1 MAQAQKKHEHSNEFF
16 HNKTVGGFFSPKPI
30 VSASYLF
37 LTIFLSSVLHLSFLY
52 DSFRIFSLL
61 LYLFLFYS
69 RHPPG
74 SCHYGLFLVSLFSYK
89 SVNMPIFFLVFASQF
104 LSFFTWV
111 FLTWISG
118 FISLLI
124 LLLLLFPLLW
134 IILICFFLL
143 RIYFF
148 PQLPIWSF
156 LSFPPILTF

>member
-61 LYLFLFYS
+61 LYLFLFFS

-118 FISLLI
+118 FISPLYFCCFCFLCYG
-124 LLLLLFPLLW
+124 LFLYVFSLTD
-134 IILICFFLL
+134 I
-143 RIYFF
+143 FF